1 MRLSAI
7 VAMASNRCIGR
18 DNTLPWRLPAD
29 LQRFKRLTLGHTL
42 LMGRKTYESIGRPLP
57 GRTMLVVT
65 RQHGWAPEG
74 IEVAHSLEEALA
86 RARGDEIFLAGGA
99 QLYEQAMDRVRRL
112 YLTRI
117 DREYEGDTFF
127 PDVDLSTGASRPR
140 SPIRQ
145 PTPRRPS
152 PSSPTS
158 GDHHRF

>member
-86 RARGDEIFLAGGA
+86 RARGDEVFLAGGA

-127 PDVDLSTGASRPR
+127 PDVDLSTWRLTAEETHPATDTTPPFAFLTYER
-140 SPIRQ
+140 S
-145 PTPRRPS
+145 
-152 PSSPTS
+152 
-158 GDHHRF
+158 

>member
-1 MRLSAI
+1 MMLSAI

-29 LQRFKRLTLGHTL
+29 LQRFKRLTMGHTL

-65 RQHGWAPEG
+65 RQQDWAPEG

-86 RARGDEIFLAGGA
+86 RARGDEVFLAGGA

-117 DREYEGDTFF
+117 DREYEGDAFF
-127 PDVDLSTGASRPR
+127 PEVDLSTWRLTAEEPH
-140 SPIRQ
+140 PATDT
-145 PTPRRPS
+145 TPPFAFLTYER
-152 PSSPTS
+152 
-158 GDHHRF
+158 

>member
-29 LQRFKRLTLGHTL
+29 LQRFKRLTMGHTL

-65 RQHGWAPEG
+65 RQQGWAPEG

-86 RARGDEIFLAGGA
+86 RARGDEVFLAGGA
-99 QLYEQAMDRVRRL
+99 QLYEQAMDRVGRL

-127 PDVDLSTGASRPR
+127 PEVELSGWRLVAEE
-140 SPIRQ
+140 
-145 PTPRRPS
+145 
-152 PSSPTS
+152 
-158 GDHHRF
+158 HHPATAAEPPFSFLTYER

>member
-1 MRLSAI
+1 MTLSAI

-65 RQHGWAPEG
+65 RQQGWAPEG

-86 RARGDEIFLAGGA
+86 RARGDEVFLAGGA

-127 PDVDLSTGASRPR
+127 PEVDLSTWRLTAEEFHPATDT
-140 SPIRQ
+140 
-145 PTPRRPS
+145 TPPFAFLTYER
-152 PSSPTS
+152 
-158 GDHHRF
+158 

>member
-86 RARGDEIFLAGGA
+86 RARGDEVFLAGGA

-127 PDVDLSTGASRPR
+127 PDVDLSAWRLTAEESHPATDT
-140 SPIRQ
+140 
-145 PTPRRPS
+145 TPPFAFLTYER
-152 PSSPTS
+152 
-158 GDHHRF
+158 

>member
-1 MRLSAI
+1 MMLSAI

-65 RQHGWAPEG
+65 RQHGWAPAG

-86 RARGDEIFLAGGA
+86 RARGDEVFLAGGA

-127 PDVDLSTGASRPR
+127 PAVDLSTWRLTAEESHPATDT
-140 SPIRQ
+140 
-145 PTPRRPS
+145 TPPFAFLTYER
-152 PSSPTS
+152 
-158 GDHHRF
+158 

>member
-29 LQRFKRLTLGHTL
+29 LQRFKRLTMGHTL

-65 RQHGWAPEG
+65 RQQGWAPEG

-86 RARGDEIFLAGGA
+86 RARGDEVFLAGGA
-99 QLYEQAMDRVRRL
+99 QLYEQAMDRVGRL

-127 PDVDLSTGASRPR
+127 PEVDLSSWRLTAEERHPATDTTPPFAFLTYER
-140 SPIRQ
+140 S
-145 PTPRRPS
+145 
-152 PSSPTS
+152 
-158 GDHHRF
+158 